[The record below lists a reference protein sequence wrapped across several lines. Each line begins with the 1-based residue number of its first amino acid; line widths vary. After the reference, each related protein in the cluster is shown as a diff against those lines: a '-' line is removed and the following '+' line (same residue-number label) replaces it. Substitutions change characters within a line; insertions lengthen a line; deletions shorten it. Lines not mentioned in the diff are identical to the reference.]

1 MKTTTRVILAS
12 LLGIHAVSAQLGLFP
27 TLPLAPINTSS
38 PFSFANNR
46 PICVVLVHG
55 ITGFPKPPNTTP
67 TPTTPNPGTH
77 RFARYYW
84 QPEFVRGLMGLVS
97 EDPVS
102 FTNAAEGNQMRPSN
116 WETAVCSD
124 TVASDHL
131 MSATGRPNPSQG
143 FYPFL
148 SVMFTHRDGSK
159 PLAVQ
164 SIDTAA
170 QIRRIYEASFGTWP
184 AAKQPQL
191 VLLCHSGGGLVA
203 RTICSAPSSLGGG
216 MSGSFP
222 FNKQIPNRIFTFTE
236 KENMNFIRKR
246 TMYVVTLST
255 PHEGAQIAQVANQI
269 GQYVKFVP
277 GVGEQDPDAPILG
290 ELSLTNMLAYN
301 RNQLHP
307 SLCRRPDGSA
317 IPLYCVGGRAPGGP
331 EYYAN
336 PNQRDLDLNTP
347 DGGIRFRKDQLDEV
361 RTDRSNRREYEAYG
375 LMKADYSNKT
385 VWGAAVSKGMG
396 ADLMLPP
403 PIGNPADFRA
413 SVLGLTPADNPNLD
427 IVRTVDVD
435 VFGGLSAPWYIAS
448 NIAVG
453 PRLFYLRNNWAPVM
467 QTTLLGIRV
476 PTGQFTNL
484 GPSTAG
490 DGFIDCDGF
499 VHINSA
505 LGAKLGTAT
514 TNAFAHTTPGGSWY
528 RFYRSAAD
536 YHNHG
541 SVTRSE
547 QIGQWVRQNI
557 TGCHIANQLFNF
569 VRTDLAAGPRVS
581 TTGTKSVW

>member
-1 MKTTTRVILAS
+1 MKTTIRIILAT
-12 LLGIHAVSAQLGLFP
+12 LLGIHAVIGQGSLLTTRT
-27 TLPLAPINTSS
+27 TLTTNPPATFTFSNT
-38 PFSFANNR
+38 R

-55 ITGFPKPPNTTP
+55 ITGIPKPAGFTP
-67 TPTTPNPGTH
+67 APTTPNPGTH

-102 FTNAAEGNQMRPSN
+102 FTNRIEGNQMRPSN

-131 MSATGRPNPSQG
+131 MSATGRPNPTRG
-143 FYPFL
+143 IYPFL
-148 SVMFTHRDGSK
+148 SVMFTHRDGSRS
-159 PLAVQ
+159 LAQQ

-170 QIRRIYEASFGTWP
+170 QIRRFYTESFGSWP

-191 VLLCHSGGGLVA
+191 ILLAHSGGGLVA
-203 RTICSAPSSLGGG
+203 RTICTAPSSLGGG

-222 FNKQIPNRIFTFTE
+222 LNTRIPNRIFSFAE
-236 KENMNFIRKR
+236 RDNMNFIRQR
-246 TMYVVTLST
+246 TMYMVTLST
-255 PHEGAQIAQVANQI
+255 PHEGSQIAQVSNRI
-269 GQYVKFVP
+269 GQYVKFIP
-277 GVGEQDPDAPILG
+277 AVGKLDPHAPILA

-317 IPLYCVGGRAPGGP
+317 IPLYCIGGRAPGGP

-336 PNQRDLDLNTP
+336 PNQRDSNLATP
-347 DGGIRFRKDQLDEV
+347 DGGIPFLKSQLEEV
-361 RTDRSNRREYEAYG
+361 RTDRTNRREFEAYN
-375 LMKADYSNKT
+375 LMLADYSNKT
-385 VWGAAVSKGMG
+385 VWSAAVSQGMG
-396 ADLMLPP
+396 LDILLAP
-403 PIGNPADFRA
+403 PIGNPTDYRA
-413 SVLGLTPADNPNLD
+413 SVLGLTPADNPLLD

-435 VFGGLSAPWYIAS
+435 AFGGISTPWYLAS
-448 NIAVG
+448 NIAIG
-453 PRLFYLRNNWAPVM
+453 PRLFYLRNNWVPVT
-467 QTTLLGIRV
+467 QTRFGISV
-476 PTGQFTNL
+476 PTGQYTNN
-484 GPSTAG
+484 GPSLAG
-490 DGFIDCDGF
+490 DGQIDCDGF

-514 TNAFAHTTPGGSWY
+514 TNPFAHTTPGGSWY
-528 RFYRSAAD
+528 RSYRSAAD

-547 QIGQWVRQNI
+547 DIGRWVRQNI
-557 TGCHIANQLFNF
+557 TGVHLANQLLNF

-581 TTGTKSVW
+581 TTGTRSVW

>member
-1 MKTTTRVILAS
+1 MTT
-12 LLGIHAVSAQLGLFP
+12 LLGILAAAGQGTQLTANLS
-27 TLPLAPINTSS
+27 LPLASPTPFAFSNT
-38 PFSFANNR
+38 R

-55 ITGFPKPPNTTP
+55 ITGIPKPAGFTP
-67 TPTTPNPGTH
+67 APTTPNPGTH

-84 QPEFVRGLMGLVS
+84 QPEFVRGLMGLVT

-102 FTNAAEGNQMRPSN
+102 FTNLPEGNQMRPSN
-116 WETAVCSD
+116 WETAVCRD

-131 MSATGRPNPSQG
+131 MSATGRPNPAQG

-148 SVMFTHRDGSK
+148 SVMFTHRDGSRS
-159 PLAVQ
+159 LAQQ

-170 QIRRIYEASFGTWP
+170 QIRRFYTESFGSWP

-191 VLLCHSGGGLVA
+191 ILLAHSGGGLVS
-203 RTICSAPSSLGGG
+203 RTICTAPTSLGGG

-222 FNKQIPNRIFTFTE
+222 LNTQIPNRIFSFTE
-236 KENMNFIRKR
+236 RDNMNFVRQR

-255 PHEGAQIAQVANQI
+255 PHEGAQIAQVANRI
-269 GQYVKFVP
+269 GQYVRFLP
-277 GVGEQDPDAPILG
+277 GIGETDPHAPILA
-290 ELSLTNMLAYN
+290 ELSLPNMMAYN

-317 IPLYCVGGRAPGGP
+317 IPIHCIGGRAPGGP

-336 PNQRDLDLNTP
+336 PNQRDFDLNTP
-347 DGGIRFRKDQLDEV
+347 DGGIPFLKSQLETV

-385 VWGAAVSKGMG
+385 VWTAAVANGMG
-396 ADLMLPP
+396 AEMLLPA
-403 PIGNPADFRA
+403 PIGNPSDYSA
-413 SVLGLTPADNPNLD
+413 SVLGLTPANNPLLD
-427 IVRTVDVD
+427 IVRTVDINLL
-435 VFGGLSAPWYIAS
+435 GGISAPAYIAS
-448 NIAVG
+448 NIVVG
-453 PRLFYLRNNWAPVM
+453 PRLFYLRNNWVPVTQM
-467 QTTLLGIRV
+467 TPLGISL
-476 PTGQFTNL
+476 PTGQYANN
-484 GPSTAG
+484 GPSVAG

-505 LGAKLGTAT
+505 LGAKLGTAN
-514 TNAFAHTTPGGSWY
+514 TNAFANTTPGGSWY

-547 QIGQWVRQNI
+547 DIGRWVRQNI
-557 TGCHIANQLFNF
+557 TGCHLANQLFGF